1 MASLL
6 NYYGI
11 TEFIPLFLSD
21 ILISRNFEKHLPLIP
36 GGFELAKS
44 KTQYV
49 CNSCGYESQGW
60 MGRCP
65 SCQTWNS
72 MVEEKIESAVAGG
85 KPSMQKNWVGD
96 EGVVALTDVTADS
109 KSRFSSGMKEFDRI
123 LGGGFVEGS
132 LVMVGG
138 PPGIGKSTLLL
149 QICSLIHKEG
159 TVLYVSGEESKS
171 QIRMRANRLGIDS
184 PVITLCSQTSYEYI
198 SDVISTQRPSLCIID
213 SIQTLYSEEL
223 TSAPGS
229 ISQAREVTAGLLRI
243 AKSLMVP
250 IVLVGHVT
258 KDGTLAGPRVL
269 EHMVDTVIYFEGE
282 NSGPFR
288 MIRAVKNRFGSTG
301 ELGFFEMTDKGLQ
314 EVENASQLLLAGRPM
329 NAPGSV
335 VTSTIE
341 GTRPVFVEI
350 QALLSP
356 SSFTS
361 PQRMSQGIDR
371 SHISML
377 LAILEKK
384 FSLGINNMDAYINV
398 VGGLR
403 IDERACDLAVLGAV
417 FSAFKDIA
425 VRPDTMVIGEVGLT
439 GEIRPVDQIERRT
452 GEMRRLG
459 FSYCVLPGANRP
471 SIEKIS
477 KNIASNA
484 RTNTPDHAILSLPEF
499 IFVDSVSEAID
510 VLFSFD
516 SVKKSSRGA
525 I

>member
-1 MASLL
+1 M
-6 NYYGI
+6 
-11 TEFIPLFLSD
+11 
-21 ILISRNFEKHLPLIP
+21 
-36 GGFELAKS
+36 AKS

-49 CNSCGYESQGW
+49 CNSCGYETQGW

-65 SCQTWNS
+65 SCRAWNS
-72 MVEEKIESAVAGG
+72 MIEEKIESAIQGG
-85 KPSMQKNWVGD
+85 KPSMPKNWVGD
-96 EGVVALTDVTADS
+96 EGVVALTDVATEA

-123 LGGGFVEGS
+123 LGGGFVDGS

-149 QICSLIHKEG
+149 QICSLIRKEG

-171 QIRMRANRLGIDS
+171 QIRMRATRLGIDS
-184 PVITLCSQTSYEYI
+184 PSISLCSQTSYEYI
-198 SDVISTQRPSLCIID
+198 SDIISTKRPSLCIID

-223 TSAPGS
+223 TSPPGS

-301 ELGFFEMTDKGLQ
+301 ELGFFEMTDKGLR
-314 EVENASQLLLAGRPM
+314 EVENASTLLLSGRPI

-335 VTSTIE
+335 VTPTIE

-356 SSFTS
+356 SSYTS
-361 PQRMSQGIDR
+361 PQRMAQGFDR
-371 SHISML
+371 SHIGML

-384 FSLGINNMDAYINV
+384 FLLGLNNFDAYINV

-403 IDERACDLAVLGAV
+403 IDERACDLAVLAAV
-417 FSAFKDIA
+417 FSAFKDIP

-439 GEIRPVDQIERRT
+439 GEIRPVDQIERRI

-471 SIEKIS
+471 VFEKIS
-477 KNIASNA
+477 KNIASNIL
-484 RTNTPDHAILSLPEF
+484 TNTPENAILSMPEL
-499 IFVDSVSEAID
+499 IFVDSLSEAID

-516 SVKKSSRGA
+516 CVVQSKRGA
-525 I
+525 K